1 MDEAKFFSQVES
13 LAHLVKGSHPRCANQ
28 VGRLRVRFA
37 AHRALHWSGR
47 VQGGRAR
54 HVQGGGVAEFSGFR
68 VHSRKLTWS
77 LRMGPGHT
85 SSVSST
91 DQWFSVSMC
100 VSFRA

>member
-47 VQGGRAR
+47 VQGG
-54 HVQGGGVAEFSGFR
+54 GVAEFSGFR